1 MTCSVGAW
9 KLLLP
14 ESRSRPPRDEPPRG
28 ARQPGRPAP
37 GPEPGPV
44 RPLLAS
50 PRFLAASS
58 AQLDESFSDLTAFL
72 SPGLAPGAAG
82 APGTALALWIVPL
95 MPAAGSAG
103 FGSSGFLA
111 TSTFLGA
118 DIIARIAAASASAAL

>member
-1 MTCSVGAW
+1 MTSDALTDILWARSATEMVSGTCTSWMTCSVGAW
-9 KLLLP
+9 KLLLL
-14 ESRSRPPRDEPPRG
+14 ESRSRPRDEPPRG

-58 AQLDESFSDLTAFL
+58 AQLEDSFSDLTAFL

-95 MPAAGSAG
+95 MPAA
-103 FGSSGFLA
+103 
-111 TSTFLGA
+111 
-118 DIIARIAAASASAAL
+118 ASATFGGS